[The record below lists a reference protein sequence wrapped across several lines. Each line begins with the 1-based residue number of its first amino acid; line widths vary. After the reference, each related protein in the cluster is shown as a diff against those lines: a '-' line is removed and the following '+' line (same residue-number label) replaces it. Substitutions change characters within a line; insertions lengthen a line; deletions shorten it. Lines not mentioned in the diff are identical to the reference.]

1 MRDLIPN
8 RAIVNHATIV
18 NCRLSVNQQFSEES
32 EIVNPS
38 IRKSAICNRQ
48 SSIDAWRFVS
58 CPSFQR
64 TLDPAW
70 RRVVRRAGVM
80 SRGPVSP
87 PMSGTPQRAQ
97 ETPVGRS
104 GIPIANQG
112 SQSSIRDSN
121 RQSAI
126 ANREIVNLQSVAQF
140 AILNPQIVNLQS
152 SVVNRRRVVQLLPCL
167 GKLLCR
173 LDARCVARRK

>member
-1 MRDLIPN
+1 
-8 RAIVNHATIV
+8 
-18 NCRLSVNQQFSEES
+18 
-32 EIVNPS
+32 
-38 IRKSAICNRQ
+38 
-48 SSIDAWRFVS
+48 
-58 CPSFQR
+58 
-64 TLDPAW
+64 
-70 RRVVRRAGVM
+70 
-80 SRGPVSP
+80 
-87 PMSGTPQRAQ
+87 MSGTPERAQ

-152 SVVNRRRVVQLLPCL
+152 SVVNRRLAIRELPEL
-167 GKLLCR
+167 PAN
-173 LDARCVARRK
+173 ARSRMAARRAPRRRDVARTS